1 MNSTSSTSNRISPLP
16 WQFLCLTASV
26 LVFALILTNRSSL
39 PLRAVSTALRLGFGV
54 VIPLATLVIYGTFR
68 IPGRTGELISLTA
81 SMSLFG
87 LALAGL
93 WVSGDTQSVV
103 LNGLIPLT
111 DAAGY
116 YTDATRLLYGG
127 DVSNFTAMR
136 PFFAGMLSFFLW
148 LSERN
153 LMTAVGIFTGITGFA
168 CYLAAREIQKT
179 HGAEVAVFFLMLMFL
194 YYRHHSGTTMSES
207 LGVPVSLLGVAL
219 LWRGASTR
227 KEWITLFGIAMIAL
241 ALNVRPGA
249 MFVLPALLLWGGWM
263 FRGGKKF
270 SFKFFGLGAVAI
282 LAVFFVNSRM
292 IDFVSHSSGVPFENF
307 AWAFYG
313 LASGG
318 KSWTYVFE
326 ANPQL
331 SLLKDTEV
339 TPAIYKLAFE
349 LILTDPSLIV
359 KGAFYYWRMFF
370 SNTWYNA
377 YAFVA
382 GDNYWVNLGARWG
395 MYALNVLG
403 VYSWFKKRE
412 NAYTSLALLTAL
424 GVLASVPFVP
434 PTDAYRVRLYAA
446 TIPFFA
452 ILPGLGLAFLLKAL
466 PLRSFKPVSES
477 IHERYPLAFISMAL
491 IAFMIVPPVLIKTNG
506 KPQAM
511 PETTCPAGTES
522 FLTRYDEGIAF
533 NLHRENKAFID
544 NMPDFHISVFRR
556 NIHSLPDSR
565 LISAMSSI
573 DPENTLFYALD
584 LMGSREA
591 IVVAPT
597 KELPEHNS
605 TVLLCGYIGDNG
617 GTPYTLFH
625 AEQVLDAGTP

>member
-1 MNSTSSTSNRISPLP
+1 MTSNNNNRISPLA
-16 WQFLCLTASV
+16 WQFLCLTIST
-26 LVFALILTNRSSL
+26 LIFLLILTNRSSL
-39 PLRAVSTALRLGFGV
+39 PLRVLSTALRTGFGI

-68 IPGRTGELISLTA
+68 LPGQTSELVALTA
-81 SMSLFG
+81 TMSLFG

-93 WVSGDTQSVV
+93 WISGDTQSVV

-116 YTDATRLLYGG
+116 YSDATRLLYGA

-148 LSERN
+148 LSQRN

-168 CYLAAREIQKT
+168 CYLASREIQKT
-179 HGAEVAVFFLMLMFL
+179 HGTEVAAFFLMLMFL

-207 LGVPVSLLGVAL
+207 LGVPISLLGVGL
-219 LWRGASTR
+219 LWRGASKN
-227 KEWITLFGIAMIAL
+227 KEWTALFGIAMIAL
-241 ALNVRPGA
+241 ALNIRPGA
-249 MFVLPALLLWGGWM
+249 MFVLPALLLWGGWI
-263 FRGGKKF
+263 FRGQSRF
-270 SFKFFGLGAVAI
+270 SFKFFGLGVVAI
-282 LAVFFVNSRM
+282 LFVFFVNSRM
-292 IDFVSHSSGVPFENF
+292 IAFVSNSGGVPFENF

-318 KSWTYVFE
+318 KSWAYVFE

-331 SLLKDTEV
+331 ALLKDNEV

-359 KGAFYYWRMFF
+359 KGALFYWRMFF

-382 GDNYWVNLGARWG
+382 GHNYWVNLGARWG
-395 MYALNVLG
+395 MYALNILG
-403 VYSWFKKRE
+403 IYSWFKKRE
-412 NAYTSLALLTAL
+412 NAYTSLAVLTAL

-446 TIPFFA
+446 TIPFFV
-452 ILPGLGLAFLLKAL
+452 ILPGLGFDFLLKSIL
-466 PLRSFKPVSES
+466 FRPFKPAS
-477 IHERYPLAFISMAL
+477 ISIDETTPLAILSATL
-491 IAFMIVPPVLIKTNG
+491 IAIILIPPVLIKMKG
-506 KPQAM
+506 QLPVLS
-511 PETTCPAGTES
+511 ETSCLAGAES
-522 FLTRYDEGIAF
+522 FLTRYDEGISF

-544 NMPDFHISVFRR
+544 DMPDFHISVFRR
-556 NIHSLPDSR
+556 NIHNLPDSR

-573 DPENTLFYALD
+573 DPGNTLFYALNLID
-584 LMGSREA
+584 NHEA
-591 IVVAPT
+591 IIVAPT
-597 KELPEHNS
+597 DQLPKGGS
-605 TVLLCGYIGDNG
+605 IVLLCGYFGDNG
-617 GTPYTLFH
+617 GTPYTFFH
-625 AEQVLDAGTP
+625 AEQVLEAATP